1 MWIWVWYTNNLE
13 FAGEE
18 MMHSWFIN
26 RALKPTIG
34 MFYVNSKNAVE
45 KAAFQWARLKR
56 VSAFKAAKIF

>member
-26 RALKPTIG
+26 RTLKPTIG

-45 KAAFQWARLKR
+45 KSSISMSKTE
-56 VSAFKAAKIF
+56 KALILQGC